1 MKFKKAIRYDI
12 LIRPTPNEGF
22 IVEVGC
28 VKVVYAGWASLIQ
41 DLSEY
46 LAEPEKFEKQYN
58 NDIQS
63 LSKVQIGT
71 YGPSVPSIMAQAITR
86 EADLKNYPGQA
97 VVTDKEL

>member
-1 MKFKKAIRYDI
+1 MKFKKAIPYDI

-63 LSKVQIGT
+63 LSKIQMGSYGT
-71 YGPSVPSIMAQAITR
+71 SVLRQAGLT
-86 EADLKNYPGQA
+86 DYPA
-97 VVTDKEL
+97 KTIIPNLEL